1 MGLVEPGQ
9 IQLVRGSCAAS
20 FAGHRGLSVWGGD
33 PNPMKIVTTPTDIV
47 AAALRAC
54 RRHFV
59 AVAVFSALLNLLFLV
74 PMLYMLQIYDRVIPT
89 RGNVTLFFLTLVLLF
104 GLGTLALLDF
114 VRSRLLVRASI
125 RLDRQ
130 LAGVLLDTSL
140 ARRDRTFD
148 AVARQA
154 MREFD
159 TLRQALTGPAIV
171 ALCDAPWSPIYILV
185 CFLIHPLIGL
195 LVLAG
200 AALLALVAYR
210 NHGATSE
217 PLQSASEAA
226 ARAYAS
232 QEQVLAGAENVRALG
247 MRRAM
252 VRRHLAERHS
262 MMALQSNASFAG
274 SRYVTM
280 SKFLRLMLQSTA
292 LGLGAWLAIG
302 NSISAGA
309 VFAASFLAGRAL
321 PPIEQ
326 LLATWRTV
334 AQAKSAY
341 EKLNDLLGA
350 REAETAMTQLPPP
363 EGRVDVEQLTVLN
376 AAQDGAILANI
387 SFQLLPGEVVAV
399 VGPSGAG
406 KSTLLRMLAGAGR
419 PDRGIIRVDHANVLD
434 WDLERLATYIGF
446 LPQDVSLFAGTVKE
460 NIARF
465 QDPTEPG
472 NEDIDSR
479 AVAAAKACFAHE
491 LILQLPNGY
500 DSPLGWG
507 GRGLS
512 AGQAQRIGLARALY
526 GEPPIILLDEPN
538 AHLDAAGEGQLVET
552 LMSLKSRSAAVLV
565 VAHRMGVLAA
575 VDKIMVL
582 RDGRIEAYGAR
593 DEIISRLGGGP
604 ATPIEAPPVKR
615 SASS

>member
-1 MGLVEPGQ
+1 MQ
-9 IQLVRGSCAAS
+9 IV
-20 FAGHRGLSVWGGD
+20 
-33 PNPMKIVTTPTDIV
+33 PPPTEIV
-47 AAALRAC
+47 AGALRAC
-54 RRHFV
+54 RRHFL
-59 AVAVFSALLNLLFLV
+59 AVAAFSALLNLLFLV

-104 GLGTLALLDF
+104 GLATLALLDF

-130 LAGVLLDTSL
+130 LAGVILDTSL

-148 AVARQA
+148 AVARQS

-159 TLRQALTGPAIV
+159 TLRQALTGPAIL
-171 ALCDAPWSPIYILV
+171 ALCDAPWSPIYVLV
-185 CFLIHPLIGL
+185 CFLIHPLIGI

-200 AALLALVAYR
+200 ATLLAIVAVR

-217 PLQSASEAA
+217 PLQTASEAA
-226 ARAYAS
+226 ARAYTS
-232 QEQVLAGAENVRALG
+232 QEQVLTNAENVRALG

-252 VRRHLAERHS
+252 VRRHLAERNS
-262 MMALQSNASFAG
+262 MLAQQSNASFSG
-274 SRYVTM
+274 SRYVTI
-280 SKFLRLMLQSTA
+280 SKFLRLSLQSVA
-292 LGLGAWLAIG
+292 LGLGAWLAIA

-321 PPIEQ
+321 QPIDQ

-334 AQAKSAY
+334 AQARRAY

-350 REAETAMTQLPPP
+350 REVETAITQLPPP
-363 EGRVDVEQLTVLN
+363 EGRLDVEQLSVLN
-376 AAQDGAILANI
+376 AAGDGAILANI
-387 SFQLLPGEVVAV
+387 GFQLLPGEVVAV

-434 WDLERLATYIGF
+434 WDPERLAGYIGF

-460 NIARF
+460 NISRF
-465 QDPTEPG
+465 QDA
-472 NEDIDSR
+472 NDAASEDVDTKAISAAR
-479 AVAAAKACFAHE
+479 ACSAHE
-491 LILQLPNGY
+491 LILELPNGY
-500 DSPLGWG
+500 DSVLGWG

-526 GEPPIILLDEPN
+526 GDPPIVLLDEPN
-538 AHLDAAGEGQLVET
+538 AHLDAAGEGQLVDT
-552 LMSLKSRSAAVLV
+552 LVALKARKAAVLV

-575 VDKIMVL
+575 VDKILVL
-582 RDGRIEAYGAR
+582 RDGRIEAFGTR
-593 DEIISRLGGGP
+593 DEIVARLGGP
-604 ATPIEAPPVKR
+604 ATPTEGSPRPIKR
-615 SASS
+615 RAAS

>member
-1 MGLVEPGQ
+1 MQ
-9 IQLVRGSCAAS
+9 
-20 FAGHRGLSVWGGD
+20 
-33 PNPMKIVTTPTDIV
+33 IVTPPTDIV
-47 AAALRAC
+47 ASALRAC
-54 RRHFV
+54 RRHFL
-59 AVAVFSALLNLLFLV
+59 AVATFSALLNLLFLV

-185 CFLIHPLIGL
+185 CFLIHPLIGV

-200 AALLALVAYR
+200 ALVLAIVAYR

-262 MMALQSNASFAG
+262 MMTLQSNASFAG

-321 PPIEQ
+321 QPIEQ

-341 EKLNDLLGA
+341 EKLNDLLGG
-350 REAETAMTQLPPP
+350 REAETAVTQLPPP

-434 WDLERLATYIGF
+434 WDPERLASYIGF

-552 LMSLKSRSAAVLV
+552 LMALKARKAAVLV

-575 VDKIMVL
+575 VDKILVL

-604 ATPIEAPPVKR
+604 ATPIEGPPVKR
-615 SASS
+615 SAAS

>member
-1 MGLVEPGQ
+1 MP
-9 IQLVRGSCAAS
+9 
-20 FAGHRGLSVWGGD
+20 
-33 PNPMKIVTTPTDIV
+33 IVAPPTEIL
-47 AAALRAC
+47 AAALRTC

-59 AVAVFSALLNLLFLV
+59 AVAAFSALLNLLFLV
-74 PMLYMLQIYDRVIPT
+74 PMLYMLQVYDRVIPT
-89 RGNVTLFFLTLVLLF
+89 RGNLTLFFLTLILLF
-104 GLGTLALLDF
+104 GLTTLALLDF

-159 TLRQALTGPAIV
+159 TLRQALSGPAII

-185 CFLIHPLIGL
+185 CFIIHPLIGL

-200 AALLALVAYR
+200 ACLLGLVAFR
-210 NHGATSE
+210 NQRTTGE
-217 PLQSASEAA
+217 PLRRANEAA

-247 MRRAM
+247 MRQAM
-252 VRRHLAERHS
+252 VRRHLAERDS
-262 MMALQSNASFAG
+262 MMTQQTAASFAS
-274 SRYVTM
+274 SRYVTI
-280 SKFLRLMLQSTA
+280 SKFLRLSLQSLA

-321 PPIEQ
+321 QPIEQ
-326 LLATWRTV
+326 LLSTWRSI
-334 AQAKSAY
+334 AQARSAY
-341 EKLNDLLGA
+341 DKINDLLAA
-350 REAETAMTQLPPP
+350 REAEIALTQLPPP
-363 EGRVDVEQLTVLN
+363 EGRLDVEQISVAN
-376 AAQDGAILANI
+376 AAGDGAILANI

-419 PDRGIIRVDHANVLD
+419 PDRGIIRVDRANVLD
-434 WDLERLATYIGF
+434 WDPERLAGYIGF

-460 NIARF
+460 NISRF
-465 QDPTEPG
+465 QDG
-472 NEDIDSR
+472 SNAGQKDID
-479 AVAAAKACFAHE
+479 AKAIVAAKAGFAHDM
-491 LILQLPNGY
+491 ILGLPNGY
-500 DSPLGWG
+500 DSMLGWG

-526 GEPPIILLDEPN
+526 DEPPIILLDEPN
-538 AHLDAAGEGQLVET
+538 AHLDAAGESQLVET
-552 LMSLKSRSAAVLV
+552 LVALKARKAAVMV

-575 VDKIMVL
+575 VDRILVL
-582 RDGRIEAYGAR
+582 RDGRIEAFGSR
-593 DEIISRLGGGP
+593 DEIMARLSKAAG
-604 ATPIEAPPVKR
+604 APIEAPRGPAAQ
-615 SASS
+615 SAKA

>member
-1 MGLVEPGQ
+1 MQFVAP
-9 IQLVRGSCAAS
+9 
-20 FAGHRGLSVWGGD
+20 
-33 PNPMKIVTTPTDIV
+33 PTEII

-59 AVAVFSALLNLLFLV
+59 AVAAFSALLNLLFIV
-74 PMLYMLQIYDRVIPT
+74 PMLYMLQVYDRVIPT
-89 RGNVTLFFLTLVLLF
+89 RGSLTLFFLTLVLLF
-104 GLGTLALLDF
+104 GLCTLALLDY

-130 LAGVLLDTSL
+130 LAGILLDTTL

-159 TLRQALTGPAIV
+159 VLRQALTGPAV
-171 ALCDAPWSPIYILV
+171 LALCDAPWSPIYVLI
-185 CFLIHPLIGL
+185 CFLINPLIGL
-195 LVLAG
+195 LVLVGAG
-200 AALLALVAYR
+200 VLAIIALR
-210 NHGATSE
+210 NQRATAE
-217 PLQSASEAA
+217 PLQRASEAA

-247 MRRAM
+247 MRQTM
-252 VRRHLAERHS
+252 VRRHLAERHT
-262 MMALQSNASFAG
+262 MMTLQTDASFAA

-280 SKFLRLMLQSTA
+280 SKFLRLSLQSLA

-302 NSISAGA
+302 NSISSGA

-321 PPIEQ
+321 QPIDQ
-326 LLATWRTV
+326 LLATWRSV
-334 AQAKSAY
+334 AQARTAY
-341 EKLNDLLGA
+341 GKLNDLLGA
-350 REAETAMTQLPPP
+350 REAEISLTQLPPP
-363 EGRVDVEQLTVLN
+363 AGRLDVEQISVAN
-376 AAQDGAILANI
+376 AAGDGAILANI

-434 WDLERLATYIGF
+434 WDPEQLATYMGF

-465 QDPTEPG
+465 QDGAGANAE
-472 NEDIDSR
+472 IDAK
-479 AVAAAKACFAHE
+479 AVSAAKACFAHE
-491 LILQLPNGY
+491 LILGLPNGY
-500 DSPLGWG
+500 DTTLGWG

-538 AHLDAAGEGQLVET
+538 AHLDATGEGQLVET
-552 LMSLKSRSAAVLV
+552 LVALKARKAAVVV

-575 VDKIMVL
+575 VDKILVL
-582 RDGRIEAYGAR
+582 RDGRIEAFGSR
-593 DEIISRLGGGP
+593 DEIIARLSGTP
-604 ATPIEAPPVKR
+604 ATPIEAPPRPAPKR
-615 SASS
+615 SQAS

>member
-1 MGLVEPGQ
+1 ML
-9 IQLVRGSCAAS
+9 
-20 FAGHRGLSVWGGD
+20 
-33 PNPMKIVTTPTDIV
+33 IVAPPTEIL
-47 AAALRAC
+47 AAALRTC

-59 AVAVFSALLNLLFLV
+59 AVAAFSALLNLLFLV

-89 RGNVTLFFLTLVLLF
+89 RGNLTLFFLTLVLLF
-104 GLGTLALLDF
+104 GLTTLALLDF

-130 LAGVLLDTSL
+130 LAGALLDTSL

-159 TLRQALTGPAIV
+159 SLRQALTGPAIL
-171 ALCDAPWSPIYILV
+171 ALCDAPWSPIYVLV
-185 CFLIHPLIGL
+185 CFIIHPLIGL
-195 LVLAG
+195 LVLV
-200 AALLALVAYR
+200 AAILLAFVAVR
-210 NHGATSE
+210 NQRTIGE
-217 PLQSASEAA
+217 PLQRANEAA

-247 MRRAM
+247 MRQAM
-252 VRRHLAERHS
+252 VRRHLTERDS
-262 MMALQSNASFAG
+262 MMAQQTYASFAS
-274 SRYVTM
+274 SRYVTI
-280 SKFLRLMLQSTA
+280 SKFLRLSLQSLA

-302 NSISAGA
+302 NSITAGA

-321 PPIEQ
+321 QPIEQ
-326 LLATWRTV
+326 LLSTWRSI

-341 EKLNDLLGA
+341 DKINDLLAA
-350 REAETAMTQLPPP
+350 REAEIALTQLPPP
-363 EGRVDVEQLTVLN
+363 EGRLDVEQISVAN
-376 AAQDGAILANI
+376 AAGDGAILANI
-387 SFQLLPGEVVAV
+387 SLQILPGEVVAV

-419 PDRGIIRVDHANVLD
+419 PDRGIIRIDRANVLD
-434 WDLERLATYIGF
+434 WDPERLAGYIGF

-460 NIARF
+460 NISRF
-465 QDPTEPG
+465 QDGSSAGHE
-472 NEDIDSR
+472 EID
-479 AVAAAKACFAHE
+479 AKAIFAAKASFAHDM
-491 LILQLPNGY
+491 ILGLPNGY
-500 DSPLGWG
+500 DSMLGWG

-526 GEPPIILLDEPN
+526 GDPQIILLDEPN

-552 LMSLKSRSAAVLV
+552 LVALKARKAAVLV

-575 VDKIMVL
+575 VDKILVL
-582 RDGRIEAYGAR
+582 RDGRIEAFGTR
-593 DEIISRLGGGP
+593 DEIMARLSK
-604 ATPIEAPPVKR
+604 ATAAPIEAPQRPAKR
-615 SASS
+615 SERS

>member
-1 MGLVEPGQ
+1 MQ
-9 IQLVRGSCAAS
+9 IIAP
-20 FAGHRGLSVWGGD
+20 
-33 PNPMKIVTTPTDIV
+33 PNEII

-54 RRHFV
+54 RRHFI
-59 AVAVFSALLNLLFLV
+59 AVAAFSALLNLLFLV
-74 PMLYMLQIYDRVIPT
+74 PMLYMLQVYDRVIPT
-89 RGNVTLFFLTLVLLF
+89 RGSLTLFFLTLVLLF
-104 GLGTLALLDF
+104 GLTSLALLDF

-130 LAGVLLDTSL
+130 LAGILLDTSL

-159 TLRQALTGPAIV
+159 VLRQALTGPAII
-171 ALCDAPWSPIYILV
+171 ALCDAPWSPIYVLI
-185 CFLIHPLIGL
+185 CFLIHPFIGL

-200 AALLALVAYR
+200 AVGLGMVALR
-210 NHGATSE
+210 NEKATSE
-217 PLQSASEAA
+217 PLQRASEAA

-252 VRRHLAERHS
+252 VRRHLAERDS
-262 MMALQSNASFAG
+262 MMSLQTGASFAA
-274 SRYVTM
+274 SRYVTL
-280 SKFLRLMLQSTA
+280 SKFLRLSLQSLA
-292 LGLGAWLAIG
+292 LGIGAWLAVG
-302 NSISAGA
+302 NKISGGA

-321 PPIEQ
+321 QPIEQ
-326 LLATWRTV
+326 LLSTWRSV
-334 AQAKSAY
+334 AQARSAY
-341 EKLNDLLGA
+341 TKLNDLLGA
-350 REAETAMTQLPPP
+350 REAEIALTQLPPP
-363 EGRVDVEQLTVLN
+363 EGRLDVEQISVAN
-376 AAQDGAILANI
+376 AAGDGAILANI
-387 SFQLLPGEVVAV
+387 SFQLEPGEVIAV

-419 PDRGIIRVDHANVLD
+419 PDRGIIRVDRANVMD
-434 WDLERLATYIGF
+434 WDPEKLAGYIGF

-465 QDPTEPG
+465 QHGSGDDDA
-472 NEDIDSR
+472 DIDAR
-479 AVAAAKACFAHE
+479 AIRAAKACFTHE
-491 LILQLPNGY
+491 LILGLPNGY
-500 DSPLGWG
+500 DSMLGWS

-526 GEPPIILLDEPN
+526 GDPPIILLDEPN

-552 LMSLKSRSAAVLV
+552 LVALKARKAAVMV

-575 VDKIMVL
+575 VDKILVL
-582 RDGRIEAYGAR
+582 RDGRIEAFGTR
-593 DEIISRLGGGP
+593 DEIIARLSGAAAP
-604 ATPIEAPPVKR
+604 PIEAPEAPRKR
-615 SASS
+615 SERS

>member
-1 MGLVEPGQ
+1 MLNIAP
-9 IQLVRGSCAAS
+9 
-20 FAGHRGLSVWGGD
+20 
-33 PNPMKIVTTPTDIV
+33 PTEII

-59 AVAVFSALLNLLFLV
+59 AVAAFSALLNLLFLV

-89 RGNVTLFFLTLVLLF
+89 RGELTLFFLTLVLLF
-104 GLGTLALLDF
+104 GLITLALLDF

-130 LAGVLLDTSL
+130 LSGILLDTTL
-140 ARRDRTFD
+140 ARRDKTFD

-159 TLRQALTGPAIV
+159 TLRQALTGPAII

-185 CFLIHPLIGL
+185 CLLIHPLIGL
-195 LVLAG
+195 LVLVG
-200 AALLALVAYR
+200 AVMLGFVAFR
-210 NHGATSE
+210 NQRATGE
-217 PLQSASEAA
+217 PLQRASEAA

-247 MRRAM
+247 MRQAM

-262 MMALQSNASFAG
+262 MMTEQTYASFAA
-274 SRYVTM
+274 SRYVTI
-280 SKFLRLMLQSTA
+280 SKFLRLALQSLA
-292 LGLGAWLAIG
+292 LGLGAWLAIN

-321 PPIEQ
+321 QPIEQ
-326 LLATWRTV
+326 LLSTWRSV
-334 AQAKSAY
+334 VQARTAY
-341 EKLNDLLGA
+341 DKLNGLLGA
-350 REAETAMTQLPPP
+350 RESEIALTQLPPP
-363 EGRVDVEQLTVLN
+363 KGRIDVKQLWVAN
-376 AAQDGAILANI
+376 AAGDGAILSNI
-387 SFQLLPGEVVAV
+387 SFQLQPGEVIAV

-419 PDRGIIRVDHANVLD
+419 PDRGVIRIDHANMLD
-434 WDLERLATYIGF
+434 WDSEQLAPYIGY

-465 QDPTEPG
+465 QDGSGADAGE
-472 NEDIDSR
+472 IDAK
-479 AVAAAKACFAHE
+479 AVAASKFCRAHE
-491 LILQLPNGY
+491 LILGLSNGY
-500 DSPLGWG
+500 DSMLGWG

-526 GEPPIILLDEPN
+526 SDPPIVLLDEPN
-538 AHLDAAGEGQLVET
+538 SHLDATGEGQLIET
-552 LMSLKSRSAAVLV
+552 LVALRARKAGVII
-565 VAHRMGVLAA
+565 VAHRLGVLAA
-575 VDKIMVL
+575 VDKILVL
-582 RDGRIEAYGAR
+582 RDGQVEAFGPR
-593 DEIISRLGGGP
+593 DEIIARVSGGA
-604 ATPIEAPPVKR
+604 ATPIEAPARTNVRKK
-615 SASS
+615 AS

>member
-1 MGLVEPGQ
+1 MQFV
-9 IQLVRGSCAAS
+9 AS
-20 FAGHRGLSVWGGD
+20 
-33 PNPMKIVTTPTDIV
+33 PTEII
-47 AAALRAC
+47 ASALRAC
-54 RRHFV
+54 RRHFI
-59 AVAVFSALLNLLFLV
+59 AVAAFSALLNLLFLV
-74 PMLYMLQIYDRVIPT
+74 PMLYMLQVYDRVIPT
-89 RGNVTLFFLTLVLLF
+89 RGSLTLLFLTLVLVF
-104 GLGTLALLDF
+104 GLATLALLDF

-148 AVARQA
+148 AVARQS

-159 TLRQALTGPAIV
+159 TLRQALSGPAIV
-171 ALCDAPWSPIYILV
+171 ALCDAPWSPIYVLV
-185 CFLIHPLIGL
+185 CFVIHPLIGG

-200 AALLALVAYR
+200 AALLAIIALR
-210 NHGATSE
+210 NNASTRG

-252 VRRHLAERHS
+252 VRRHLAERNA
-262 MMALQSNASFAG
+262 MLEMQSGASFAG
-274 SRYVTM
+274 SGYVTM
-280 SKFLRLMLQSTA
+280 SKFLRLVLQSLA

-309 VFAASFLAGRAL
+309 VFAASFLAGRSL
-321 PPIEQ
+321 QPIEQ
-326 LLATWRTV
+326 LLGSWRTV
-334 AQAKSAY
+334 VQARTAY
-341 EKLNDLLGA
+341 EKLNDLLDA
-350 REAETAMTQLPPP
+350 RETDTAMTQLPPP
-363 EGRVDVEQLTVLN
+363 EGRLEVEQLSVAN
-376 AAQDGAILANI
+376 AAGDGAILANI
-387 SFQLLPGEVVAV
+387 SFQISPGEVVAV

-434 WDLERLATYIGF
+434 WDPERLASYIGF
-446 LPQDVSLFAGTVKE
+446 LPQDVCLFAGTVKE

-465 QDPTEPG
+465 
-472 NEDIDSR
+472 EDRNAADADVDAK

-491 LILQLPNGY
+491 LILQFPNGY
-500 DSPLGWG
+500 DATLGWG

-512 AGQAQRIGLARALY
+512 AGQAQRVGLARALY
-526 GEPPIILLDEPN
+526 GDPPIILLDEPN

-552 LMSLKSRSAAVLV
+552 LLALKARKAAVLV

-575 VDKIMVL
+575 VDKILVL
-582 RDGRIEAYGAR
+582 REGRLEAFGSR
-593 DEIISRLGGGP
+593 DEIIARLSGGAAP
-604 ATPIEAPPVKR
+604 PIEAHPQPIKK
-615 SASS
+615 SAAS

>member
-1 MGLVEPGQ
+1 
-9 IQLVRGSCAAS
+9 
-20 FAGHRGLSVWGGD
+20 
-33 PNPMKIVTTPTDIV
+33 
-47 AAALRAC
+47 
-54 RRHFV
+54 
-59 AVAVFSALLNLLFLV
+59 
-74 PMLYMLQIYDRVIPT
+74 MLYMLQVYDRVIPT

-104 GLGTLALLDF
+104 GLVTLAMLDF

-130 LAGVLLDTSL
+130 LAGILLDTTLS
-140 ARRDRTFD
+140 RRDRTFD

-159 TLRQALTGPAIV
+159 VLRQALTGPAV
-171 ALCDAPWSPIYILV
+171 LALCDAPWSPIYILI

-195 LVLAG
+195 LVLVGAG
-200 AALLALVAYR
+200 VLAIIAMR
-210 NHGATSE
+210 NQSATSE
-217 PLQSASEAA
+217 PLQRASDAA

-252 VRRHLAERHS
+252 VRRHLAERNS
-262 MMALQSNASFAG
+262 MMSLQTEASFAS

-280 SKFLRLMLQSTA
+280 SKFLRLSLQSLA

-321 PPIEQ
+321 QPIDQ
-326 LLATWRTV
+326 LLASWRSVT
-334 AQAKSAY
+334 QARTAY
-341 EKLNDLLGA
+341 GKINDLLGT
-350 REAETAMTQLPPP
+350 REAEFALTQLPPP
-363 EGRVDVEQLTVLN
+363 AGRLDVEQISVAN
-376 AAQDGAILANI
+376 AAGDGAILANI

-434 WDLERLATYIGF
+434 WDPEQLATHVGF

-465 QDPTEPG
+465 QDG
-472 NEDIDSR
+472 SGADSEVDAK
-479 AVAAAKACFAHE
+479 AVSAAKACFTHE
-491 LILQLPNGY
+491 LILGLPNGY
-500 DSPLGWG
+500 DTALGWG

-526 GEPPIILLDEPN
+526 DDPPIILLDEPN
-538 AHLDAAGEGQLVET
+538 AHLDAQGESQLIET
-552 LMSLKSRSAAVLV
+552 LVALKARKAAVVV

-575 VDKIMVL
+575 VDKILVL
-582 RDGRIEAYGAR
+582 RDGHIEAFGSR
-593 DEIISRLGGGP
+593 DEIIARLSGTV
-604 ATPIEAPPVKR
+604 ATPIEAPARPAKR
-615 SASS
+615 SQAS